1 MENADGIKVLMIDD
15 DELIARSTS
24 DYFNIVGVKTAYVT
38 SYDAAVEFLEK
49 QEVSLLLLDINL
61 GDKSGFD
68 LCRRI
73 RENYD
78 MPIFFISARTSD
90 DDVLIA
96 LNIGGDD
103 YIKKPYTLNIL
114 LAKVK
119 AVLDRYE
126 KAREAAR
133 TAAVSG
139 GTENARPAHA
149 DGRILIREDLYL
161 DTAMHKLI
169 DHGKQEELRAME
181 YKLLLY
187 LLENAGRVITRDELL
202 DNVWG
207 DENTC
212 DGTITVHIRHIR
224 EKIESDPKNPEI
236 IRTAYGVGYVVESVK

>member
-1 MENADGIKVLMIDD
+1 MDNTYPIKVLMIDD

-38 SYDAAVEFLEK
+38 SYDAAVEFLDK

-68 LCRRI
+68 LCKQI
-73 RENYD
+73 RETYD
-78 MPIFFISARTSD
+78 MPILFISARTSD

-126 KAREAAR
+126 KAREATR
-133 TAAVSG
+133 NAAESAG
-139 GTENARPAHA
+139 EDKQKKSSA
-149 DGRILIREDLYL
+149 DGRIRIREELYL
-161 DTAMHKLI
+161 DTALHKLI
-169 DHGKQEELRAME
+169 DHGTQEELRAME

-187 LLENAGRVITRDELL
+187 LLENAGRVITRDEIL
-202 DNVWG
+202 DNVWQ

-224 EKIESDPKNPEI
+224 EKIEPDPKNPEI
-236 IRTAYGVGYVVESVK
+236 IKTAYGVGYVVEEIR